1 MPRTTDSNLLYEL
14 LAVRFHIHRGRY
26 GLFQINKMLY
36 KCYMNQF
43 ELIEL
48 YYRLLWTYGTRCK
61 HSFVEFETNQ
71 FTIKTL

>member
-1 MPRTTDSNLLYEL
+1 
-14 LAVRFHIHRGRY
+14 
-26 GLFQINKMLY
+26 MLY

-48 YYRLLWTYGTRCK
+48 YYLYYRLLWIHRTRCK
-61 HSFVEFETNQ
+61 HSFVEFEMNH

>member
-1 MPRTTDSNLLYEL
+1 
-14 LAVRFHIHRGRY
+14 
-26 GLFQINKMLY
+26 MLY

-48 YYRLLWTYGTRCK
+48 YYITNRLLWTYGTRCK
-61 HSFVEFETNQ
+61 HSFVEFGINY